1 MSAPGKLVRSSR
13 WKTGPSKGQRPLGSE
28 CCVVTG
34 DSGCE
39 AYTAIAWGVGLSLVR
54 SDIAGA
60 EGFHWLEGNMCGTAM
75 RGADALP
82 GSKATSRAKGSY
94 RNLGDLGSDRSGVAV
109 AGPHREGEEP
119 KPMMN
124 GPEKSD
130 SAIVAMKPANK
141 AEGPPAARPAEE
153 KHAAEPVERRAGTK
167 GNAGQ
172 QSTCRTQR
180 RASVSQEPERI
191 RQEASDRPAVTH
203 PRWEPYA
210 GKPHV
215 RFCAGGVR

>member
-13 WKTGPSKGQRPLGSE
+13 WKSGPSKGQRPLGSE

-34 DSGCE
+34 DGGCE
-39 AYTAIAWGVGLSLVR
+39 AYTAIAWGVGLSLER

-60 EGFHWLEGNMCGTAM
+60 EGVHWLEGNMCGTVM

-82 GSKATSRAKGSY
+82 GSKATSRATGSY
-94 RNLGDLGSDRSGVAV
+94 RNLGGLEFDRSGVAA

-130 SAIVAMKPANK
+130 PGIVAMKLANK

-153 KHAAEPVERRAGTK
+153 KHAAELVERRAGTK

-172 QSTCRTQR
+172 QSTRRTQR
-180 RASVSQEPERI
+180 RESVSQALDRI
-191 RQEASDRPAVTH
+191 RQEASDRRAVTH

-215 RFCAGGVR
+215 RIWAGGVR